1 MIRWRD
7 FAFLLIVDI
16 LRFLC
21 VVALFTC
28 YYGVTAQMF
37 PSVTE
42 VVLGTLD
49 HIETLTVVAGKLPP
63 ASLFSPCPAY
73 LDHWPSRAGE

>member
-1 MIRWRD
+1 MIRWHN

-16 LRFLC
+16 LYFLC
-21 VVALFTC
+21 MVALFTF
-28 YYGVTAQMF
+28 YYRATEQML
-37 PSVTE
+37 PSVMK
-42 VVLGTLD
+42 VALGHLD
-49 HIETLTVVAGKLPP
+49 DIETLTVVAGKLPP